1 MLLTY
6 IALSV
11 SFQLW
16 IHIAGKGKAGQ
27 IIKYKRR
34 LFMPAFIGYVF
45 FKLIQIFG
53 DPKSLFGAPIIQL
66 FGTPFNLGDA
76 LLLTVGLY
84 LWINFSSLAT
94 QILQWLFGSEK
105 IESR

>member
-1 MLLTY
+1 M
-6 IALSV
+6 
-11 SFQLW
+11 
-16 IHIAGKGKAGQ
+16 
-27 IIKYKRR
+27 
-34 LFMPAFIGYVF
+34 
-45 FKLIQIFG
+45 
-53 DPKSLFGAPIIQL
+53 FGAPIIQL